1 MISPYGNILIK
12 LHNFEQQ
19 LDKIL
24 IDSVKKF
31 EAEIIDMNTAQL
43 DAGINGEG
51 NPIEPAYTGF
61 TVRVKQEKGQEYRF
75 PTLEDEGDFKRDFFM
90 TTGKDYFA
98 LGSSDIKTQKLERKY
113 GKDIFGL
120 TQENIDAVKD
130 LIRPDVIEAL
140 KLYIQ

>member
-51 NPIEPAYTGF
+51 NPIEPAYTSF
-61 TVRVKQEKGQEYRF
+61 TMSIKRSKGQPTDRV
-75 PTLEDEGDFKRDFFM
+75 TLEDEGDFKRDFFM